1 MQTYCISEN
10 PNAYAPLIYF
20 IYSPFIQNEK
30 DTPYKRLSY
39 CGFSCLYY

>member
-10 PNAYAPLIYF
+10 SNAYAPLVYF

-30 DTPYKRLSY
+30 DTPYLRFGHRGL
-39 CGFSCLYY
+39 SCLYY